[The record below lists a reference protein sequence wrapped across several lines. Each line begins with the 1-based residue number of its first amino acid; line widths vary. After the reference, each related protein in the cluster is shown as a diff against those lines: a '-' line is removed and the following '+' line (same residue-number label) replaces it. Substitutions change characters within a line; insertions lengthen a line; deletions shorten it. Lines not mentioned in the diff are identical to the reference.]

1 MPETVLTNDADAM
14 RLALAE
20 ARAAAAA
27 GEVPVGAVVVKDGR
41 VIATGRNA
49 PVGTH
54 DPSAHAEIV
63 ALRAAAAALGNYRL
77 DGCTLV
83 VTLEPCPMCA
93 GAIAM
98 SGIDEVF
105 FGAYDPRCG
114 CAGSLYNLPE
124 DAAFG
129 RVIPCSGG
137 LLEAEC
143 QGMLDAFFDS
153 RRG

>member
-1 MPETVLTNDADAM
+1 MPEAVLTNDADAM

-77 DGCTLV
+77 DGCTL
-83 VTLEPCPMCA
+83 
-93 GAIAM
+93 
-98 SGIDEVF
+98 
-105 FGAYDPRCG
+105 
-114 CAGSLYNLPE
+114 
-124 DAAFG
+124 
-129 RVIPCSGG
+129 
-137 LLEAEC
+137 
-143 QGMLDAFFDS
+143 
-153 RRG
+153 